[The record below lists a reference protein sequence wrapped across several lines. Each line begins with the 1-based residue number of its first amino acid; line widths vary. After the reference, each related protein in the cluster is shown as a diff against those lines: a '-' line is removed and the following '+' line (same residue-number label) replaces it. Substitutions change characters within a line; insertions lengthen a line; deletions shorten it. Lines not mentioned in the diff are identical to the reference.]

1 MDDVDDVES
10 LTRIR
15 NWDVCH
21 APRYG

>member
-10 LTRIR
+10 LARIR

>member
-10 LTRIR
+10 LARIR

-21 APRYG
+21 APRHG